1 MKLATPLRIVIGF
14 SPWILFGSLLPAGS
28 VLAGAAAL
36 AASLAL
42 CVVDRLRGSLKA
54 PELVAAAFFA
64 ALVAAETAGWTGP
77 RGHLGLLVHLALAAM
92 AFGSL
97 AAGSPFTL
105 QYAREDWPREYWE
118 LPQFVAVNRAVTA
131 VWGVLFLAGA
141 VAFGLLP
148 GAWAAPVSVVATVAG
163 IAVNAR
169 GPAFLADR
177 AMRRILAAREPYD
190 WPAPAVIGAREG
202 DGRDVVVVGA
212 GIGGLTA
219 AALLAASGARVTVL
233 EAHDRP
239 GGFCSSWERKVRG
252 ADGRTGRFVFDAG
265 VHDISGA
272 HPGGPIGHLLRTVG
286 VEERVTWLPV
296 DRGVL
301 ADGRYRRLPDDADG
315 LAAMLAAEFPGSAAG
330 VAAFLAE
337 MRGIHRDLYRGC
349 AERGLPY
356 IPDTMEAMRT
366 YPTTCPHAARWRETS
381 FVAMLERFVPDPGA
395 RRLLSSLTGYL
406 SDRPEQLTAMQ
417 MAPIFG
423 YWFEGGRYPRGGSQR
438 LADALVDAVREN
450 GGEVLLRTAVR
461 RIQVEQGAVTGVE
474 TADGRLRRA
483 PWVISNA
490 DVRRTMLDL
499 VGAEHL
505 PVAYAAQAA
514 ALRPT
519 TSAFMVTLGLDIVP
533 DLPMLSFVLD
543 EPRVGIAVPS
553 LIDPAHAPPGCASV
567 ELLRLAPAGGGWD
580 REAPGYRER
589 KRREGDALIA
599 AAARVIPD
607 LERHIIHRQDATA
620 ATFARYAHVTD
631 GAIYG
636 CEPPQSRKTPVRGL
650 CLAGS
655 GAFPGPGVEACVI
668 SGRLAAEAVMGP
680 ALGARPA
687 AVRVPALALPV
698 MEAVPALPARKAV

>member
-28 VLAGAAAL
+28 VPAAAAAL
-36 AASLAL
+36 AASLVL

-64 ALVAAETAGWTGP
+64 GLLAAETAGWTWP
-77 RGHLGLLVHLALAAM
+77 RSHLPVLVHLALAVM

-97 AAGSPFTL
+97 AVGSPFTL

-118 LPQFVAVNRAVTA
+118 LPQFVAVNRALTA
-131 VWGVLFLAGA
+131 VWGVLFLMGA
-141 VAFGLLP
+141 AAFGLLP
-148 GAWAAPVSVVATVAG
+148 GAWALPASMACTALGIVANV
-163 IAVNAR
+163 R
-169 GPAFLADR
+169 GPSFLADR

-190 WPAPAVIGAREG
+190 WPAPALIGAREG

-219 AALLAASGARVTVL
+219 AALLATSGARVTVL

-239 GGFCSSWERKVRG
+239 GGFCSSWERKARTP
-252 ADGRTGRFVFDAG
+252 DGRIGLFDFDAG

-272 HPGGPIGHLLRTVG
+272 HPHGPIGHLLRTVG
-286 VEERVTWLPV
+286 VEDRVTWLPV

-315 LAAMLAAEFPGSAAG
+315 LEALLAAEFPGSAAG
-330 VAAFLAE
+330 IHAFLAA
-337 MRGIHRDLYRGC
+337 MRGIYDDLYRGC
-349 AERGLPY
+349 GERGLPH
-356 IPDTMEAMRT
+356 IPDTLAAMRA
-366 YPTTCPHAARWRETS
+366 YPVTCPHSARWRETK
-381 FVAMLERFVPDPGA
+381 FVSMLERFVHDPGA
-395 RRLLSSLTGYL
+395 RRLLSSLTAYL
-406 SDRPEQLTAMQ
+406 SDRPEELTAMQ

-423 YWFEGGRYPRGGSQR
+423 YWFDGGRYPQGGSQR
-438 LADALVDAVREN
+438 LADALVSAIRGN
-450 GGEVLLRTAVR
+450 GGEVLLKTAAR
-461 RIQVEQGAVTGVE
+461 RILVDGGAATGVE
-474 TADGRLRRA
+474 TADGRVLRA

-505 PVAYAAQAA
+505 PADYAARAA

-519 TSAFMVTLGLDIVP
+519 TSAFMVTLGLDFVP

-543 EPRVGIAVPS
+543 QPRVAIAVPS
-553 LIDPAHAPPGCASV
+553 LADPSLAPPGCASV
-567 ELLRLAPAGGGWD
+567 ELLRLAPAGGWD
-580 REAPGYRER
+580 RAAPDYRER

-607 LERHIIHRQDATA
+607 LERHILHRQEATA
-620 ATFARYAHVTD
+620 ATFARYAHVTG

-636 CEPPQSRKTPVRGL
+636 CEPHLPRKTPIRGL

-680 ALGARPA
+680 DLGARPA
-687 AVRVPALALPV
+687 KKSAPLSLA
-698 MEAVPALPARKAV
+698 MEAV